1 MGTADHDAFAHDL
14 AALLTGR
21 AFVDLSD
28 YRKVRVHGEDAIG
41 WLNDLLTADVA
52 GLAPGSSCRAL
63 LLTPTGR
70 IRADVQVLRRDGDV
84 VLTQAPSQPDHIGLL
99 LGPYVLSSAVSLE
112 DATGDLALFAVPDA
126 AAASIGLPAF
136 EPSSLGPGLDLLAAQ
151 GKPAWRVQ
159 DALVKA
165 ALVEASA
172 PSAEA
177 WRIVHGIP
185 RMGPDFDQRSLPS
198 EAALDA
204 TIDTTKGCF
213 LGQESVARI
222 ANLGHP
228 PRVLRHV
235 RCAAPFV
242 PGAAVLADGDIVG
255 EATSAAPLA
264 DACVGLVR
272 IAWAGVGARL
282 TDTAGHP
289 FEDASSVG

>member
-1 MGTADHDAFAHDL
+1 MADHDAFAHDL

-21 AFVDLSD
+21 AFVDVSD
-28 YRKVRVHGEDAIG
+28 YRKVRVFGDDAVG
-41 WLNDLLTADVA
+41 WLHDLLTADIA
-52 GLAPGSSCRAL
+52 GLTPGTSCRSL

-70 IRADVQVLRRDGDV
+70 IRADVQVLRRDDDV
-84 VLTQAPSQPDHIGLL
+84 VLTQEPAQPDHIGLL

-126 AAASIGLPAF
+126 AASTIGLPGF
-136 EPSSLGPGLDLLAAQ
+136 EPSSLGPGLDLLVAQ

-165 ALVEASA
+165 ALIEASA
-172 PSAEA
+172 ASAEA
-177 WRIVHGIP
+177 WRIIHGIA

-235 RCAAPFV
+235 RCVSPFV
-242 PGAAVLADGDIVG
+242 PGAPVFSDGEAVG
-255 EATSAAPLA
+255 EVTSAAPLG

-272 IAWAGVGARL
+272 IAWPAVGTQL
-282 TDTAGHP
+282 TDAGGHLFDNP
-289 FEDASSVG
+289 SSVG

>member
-1 MGTADHDAFAHDL
+1 MADHDAFAHDL

-21 AFVDLSD
+21 AFVDVSH
-28 YRKVRVHGEDAIG
+28 YRKVRVHGEDAIA
-41 WLNDLLTADVA
+41 WLHDLLTADIA
-52 GLAPGSSCRAL
+52 GLTPGASCRSL

-70 IRADVQVLRRDGDV
+70 IRADVQVLRRDDDI
-84 VLTQAPSQPDHIGLL
+84 VLTQDPEQPDHIGLL
-99 LGPYVLSSAVSLE
+99 LGPYVLSSTVSLE

-126 AAASIGLPAF
+126 AASTIGLPGF

-165 ALVEASA
+165 ALIEASA
-172 PSAEA
+172 ASAEA
-177 WRIVHGIP
+177 WRIIHGIA

-198 EAALDA
+198 EAGLDD

-242 PGAAVLADGDIVG
+242 PGAPVFVDGEAVG
-255 EATSAAPLA
+255 EVTSAAPLA

-272 IAWAGVGARL
+272 IAWSAVAARL
-282 TDTAGHP
+282 TDAVGHP
-289 FEDASSVG
+289 FDAVASEG

>member
-1 MGTADHDAFAHDL
+1 MADHDAFAHDL

-28 YRKVRVHGEDAIG
+28 YRKVRVHGGDAVS
-41 WLNDLLTADVA
+41 WLHDLLTADIA
-52 GLAPGSSCRAL
+52 GLRPGGSCRSL

-70 IRADVQVLRRDGDV
+70 IRADVQVLRRDDDV
-84 VLTQAPSQPDHIGLL
+84 VLTQAPDQPDHIGLL
-99 LGPYVLSSAVSLE
+99 LGPYVLSSDVLLE

-126 AAASIGLPAF
+126 AASSIGLPGF
-136 EPSSLGPGLDLLAAQ
+136 EPSTLGPGLDLLAAQ
-151 GKPAWRVQ
+151 GKPAWRVE

-165 ALVEASA
+165 ALLESSVA
-172 PSAEA
+172 SAEA
-177 WRIVHGIP
+177 WRIIHGIP
-185 RMGPDFDQRSLPS
+185 RMGPDFDQRSLAS

-235 RCAAPFV
+235 TCAAPFV
-242 PGAAVLADGDIVG
+242 PGAPVFANGEPVG
-255 EATSAAPLA
+255 HVTSAAPLP

-272 IAWAGVGARL
+272 IAWSSVGTRL
-282 TDTAGHP
+282 TDAAGHP
-289 FEDASSVG
+289 FDDASTVG

>member
-1 MGTADHDAFAHDL
+1 MADHDAFAHDL

-21 AFVDLSD
+21 AFVDVSH
-28 YRKVRVHGEDAIG
+28 YRKVRVHGKDAIA
-41 WLNDLLTADVA
+41 WLHDLLTADIA
-52 GLAPGSSCRAL
+52 GLTPGASCRSL

-70 IRADVQVLRRDGDV
+70 IRADVQVLRRDDDI
-84 VLTQAPSQPDHIGLL
+84 VLTQDPEQPDHIGLL

-126 AAASIGLPAF
+126 AASTIGLPGF

-165 ALVEASA
+165 ALIEASA
-172 PSAEA
+172 ASAEA
-177 WRIVHGIP
+177 WRIIHGIA

-198 EAALDA
+198 EAALDD

-235 RCAAPFV
+235 RCVAPFV
-242 PGAAVLADGDIVG
+242 PGAQVFADGDAVG
-255 EATSAAPLA
+255 EVTSAAPLG

-272 IAWAGVGARL
+272 IAWPAVGAHL
-282 TDTAGHP
+282 TDAGGHP
-289 FEDASSVG
+289 FDDASGVG

>member
-1 MGTADHDAFAHDL
+1 MVDHDAFAHDL

-21 AFVDLSD
+21 AFVDLSG
-28 YRKVRVHGEDAIG
+28 YRKVRVHGDDAVG
-41 WLNDLLTADVA
+41 WLHDLLTADIA
-52 GLAPGSSCRAL
+52 GLRPGASCRSL

-70 IRADVQVLRRDGDV
+70 IRADVQVLRRDHDV
-84 VLTQAPSQPDHIGLL
+84 MLTQAPDQPDHIGLL
-99 LGPYVLSSAVSLE
+99 LGPYVLSSDVSLE

-126 AAASIGLPAF
+126 AASTIGLPGF

-151 GKPAWRVQ
+151 GKAAWRVQ

-165 ALVEASA
+165 ALLEASIA
-172 PSAEA
+172 SAEA
-177 WRIVHGIP
+177 WRIIHGIP

-204 TIDTTKGCF
+204 TIDATKGCF

-235 RCAAPFV
+235 KCVAAFV
-242 PGAAVLADGDIVG
+242 PGAPVFADGQAVG
-255 EATSAAPLA
+255 EVTSAAPLP

-272 IAWAGVGARL
+272 IAWRAVGTRL
-282 TDTAGHP
+282 TDAAGHTL
-289 FEDASSVG
+289 EDASNVG

>member
-1 MGTADHDAFAHDL
+1 MADHDAFAHDL

-21 AFVDLSD
+21 AFVDVSH
-28 YRKVRVHGEDAIG
+28 YRKVRVHGKDAIA
-41 WLNDLLTADVA
+41 WLHDLLTADIA
-52 GLAPGSSCRAL
+52 GLTPGASCRSL

-70 IRADVQVLRRDGDV
+70 IRADVQVLRRDDDI
-84 VLTQAPSQPDHIGLL
+84 VLTQDPEQPDHIGLL

-126 AAASIGLPAF
+126 AASTIGLPGF

-165 ALVEASA
+165 ALIEASA
-172 PSAEA
+172 ASAEA
-177 WRIVHGIP
+177 WRIIHGIA

-198 EAALDA
+198 EAALDD

-235 RCAAPFV
+235 RCVAPFV
-242 PGAAVLADGDIVG
+242 PGAQVFADGDAVG
-255 EATSAAPLA
+255 EVTSAAPLG

-272 IAWAGVGARL
+272 IAWPAVGAHL
-282 TDTAGHP
+282 TDAGGHP
-289 FEDASSVG
+289 FDDASGMG

>member
-1 MGTADHDAFAHDL
+1 MGMADHDAFAHDL

-28 YRKVRVHGEDAIG
+28 YRKVRVHGEDAIA
-41 WLNDLLTADVA
+41 WLHDLLTADIA
-52 GLAPGSSCRAL
+52 GLSPGASRRSL

-70 IRADVQVLRRDGDV
+70 IRADVQVLRRDDEV
-84 VLTQAPSQPDHIGLL
+84 VLTQAPDQPDHIGLL

-112 DATGDLALFAVPDA
+112 DATVDLALFAVPDA
-126 AAASIGLPAF
+126 AAATIGLPGF
-136 EPSSLGPGLDLLAAQ
+136 EPSSLGPGLDLVAAQ

-165 ALVEASA
+165 ALIEASSA
-172 PSAEA
+172 SAEA
-177 WRIVHGIP
+177 WRIIHGIA

-198 EAALDA
+198 EAALGA

-235 RCAAPFV
+235 RCVAPFV
-242 PGAAVLADGDIVG
+242 PGAPVFVDGQPVG
-255 EATSAAPLA
+255 EVTSAAPLA

-272 IAWAGVGARL
+272 IAWASVGARL
-282 TDTAGHP
+282 TDANGHP
-289 FEDASSVG
+289 LEDASNVG

>member
-1 MGTADHDAFAHDL
+1 MADHDAFAHDL

-28 YRKVRVHGEDAIG
+28 YRKVRVHGGDAVA
-41 WLNDLLTADVA
+41 WLHDLLTADIA
-52 GLAPGSSCRAL
+52 GLRPGSSCRSL

-70 IRADVQVLRRDGDV
+70 IRADVQVLRRDDDV
-84 VLTQAPSQPDHIGLL
+84 VLTQAPDQPDHIGLL
-99 LGPYVLSSAVSLE
+99 LGPYVLSSDVFLE

-126 AAASIGLPAF
+126 AASTIGLPGF

-151 GKPAWRVQ
+151 GKPAWRVE

-165 ALVEASA
+165 ALLEASA
-172 PSAEA
+172 ASAEA
-177 WRIVHGIP
+177 WRIIHGIP
-185 RMGPDFDQRSLPS
+185 RMGADFDQRSLPS

-235 RCAAPFV
+235 TCAAPFV
-242 PGAAVLADGDIVG
+242 PGAPVFANGEPVG
-255 EATSAAPLA
+255 EVTSAAPLP

-272 IAWAGVGARL
+272 IAWSSVGTRL
-282 TDTAGHP
+282 TDAAGHP
-289 FEDASSVG
+289 FDDASSVG

>member
-1 MGTADHDAFAHDL
+1 MADHDAFAHDL

-28 YRKVRVHGEDAIG
+28 YRKVRVHGGDAVS
-41 WLNDLLTADVA
+41 WLHDLLTADIA
-52 GLAPGSSCRAL
+52 GLRPGGSCRSL

-70 IRADVQVLRRDGDV
+70 IRADVQVLRRDDDV
-84 VLTQAPSQPDHIGLL
+84 VLTQAPDQPDHIGLL
-99 LGPYVLSSAVSLE
+99 LGPYVLSSDVLLE

-126 AAASIGLPAF
+126 AASSIGLPGF
-136 EPSSLGPGLDLLAAQ
+136 EPSTLGPGLDLLAAQ
-151 GKPAWRVQ
+151 GKPAWRVE

-165 ALVEASA
+165 ALLESSVA
-172 PSAEA
+172 SAEA
-177 WRIVHGIP
+177 WRIIHGIP

-235 RCAAPFV
+235 TCAAPFV
-242 PGAAVLADGDIVG
+242 PGAPVFANGEPVGDV
-255 EATSAAPLA
+255 TSAAPLP

-272 IAWAGVGARL
+272 IAWSSVGTRL
-282 TDTAGHP
+282 TDAAGHP
-289 FEDASSVG
+289 FDDASTVG

>member
-1 MGTADHDAFAHDL
+1 MADHDAFAHDL

-21 AFVDLSD
+21 AFVDVSH
-28 YRKVRVHGEDAIG
+28 YRKVRVHGEDAIT
-41 WLNDLLTADVA
+41 WLHDLLTADIA
-52 GLAPGSSCRAL
+52 GLTPGASCRSL

-70 IRADVQVLRRDGDV
+70 IRADVQVLRRDDDV
-84 VLTQAPSQPDHIGLL
+84 VLSQEPEQPDHIGLL
-99 LGPYVLSSAVSLE
+99 LGPYVLSSSVSLE

-126 AAASIGLPAF
+126 AASTIGLPGF

-165 ALVEASA
+165 ALIEASTA
-172 PSAEA
+172 AAEA
-177 WRIVHGIP
+177 WRIIHGIA
-185 RMGPDFDQRSLPS
+185 RMGPDFDQRSLPA
-198 EAALDA
+198 EASLDA

-235 RCAAPFV
+235 RCVAPFV
-242 PGAAVLADGDIVG
+242 PGAPVFADGNQVG
-255 EATSAAPLA
+255 DVTSAAPLG

-272 IAWAGVGARL
+272 IASSSVGTRL
-282 TDTAGHP
+282 TDAAGHS
-289 FEDASSVG
+289 FEDASNVG

>member
-1 MGTADHDAFAHDL
+1 MGMTDHDAFAHDL

-21 AFVDLSD
+21 AFVDLSH
-28 YRKVRVHGEDAIG
+28 YRKVRVHGQDAVA
-41 WLNDLLTADVA
+41 WLHDLLTADVA
-52 GLAPGSSCRAL
+52 GLTPGASCRSL

-70 IRADVQVLRRDGDV
+70 IRADLQILRRDDDV
-84 VLTQAPSQPDHIGLL
+84 ILTQAPEQPDHIGLL

-126 AAASIGLPAF
+126 AASTIGLPGF

-165 ALVEASA
+165 ALIEASVA
-172 PSAEA
+172 SAEA
-177 WRIVHGIP
+177 WRIIHGIA

-235 RCAAPFV
+235 RCPAPFV
-242 PGAAVLADGDIVG
+242 PGAPVFAEGEQVG
-255 EATSAAPLA
+255 EVTSAAPLG

-272 IAWAGVGARL
+272 IAWPAVGTQL
-282 TDTAGHP
+282 TDAAGHP
-289 FEDASSVG
+289 LDDASSVG

>member
-1 MGTADHDAFAHDL
+1 MADHDAFAHDL

-21 AFVDLSD
+21 AFVDVSH
-28 YRKVRVHGEDAIG
+28 YRKVRVHGEDAIA
-41 WLNDLLTADVA
+41 WLHDLLTADIA
-52 GLAPGSSCRAL
+52 GLTPGASCRSL

-70 IRADVQVLRRDGDV
+70 IRADVQVLRRDDDV
-84 VLTQAPSQPDHIGLL
+84 VLTQEPEQPDHIGLL

-126 AAASIGLPAF
+126 AASTIGLPGF
-136 EPSSLGPGLDLLAAQ
+136 EPSCLGPGLDLLAAQ

-165 ALVEASA
+165 ALIEASA
-172 PSAEA
+172 ASAEA
-177 WRIVHGIP
+177 WRIIHGIA

-198 EAALDA
+198 EAALDD

-235 RCAAPFV
+235 RCGAPFV
-242 PGAAVLADGDIVG
+242 PGAQVFADGDAVG
-255 EATSAAPLA
+255 EVTSAAPLG

-272 IAWAGVGARL
+272 IAWPAVGAHL
-282 TDTAGHP
+282 TDAGGHP
-289 FEDASSVG
+289 FDDASGVG

>member
-1 MGTADHDAFAHDL
+1 MADHDAFAHDL

-21 AFVDLSD
+21 AFVDVSQ
-28 YRKVRVHGEDAIG
+28 YRKVRVHGQDAIA
-41 WLNDLLTADVA
+41 WLHDLLTADIA
-52 GLAPGSSCRAL
+52 GLTPGASCRSL

-70 IRADVQVLRRDGDV
+70 IRADVQVLRRDDDV
-84 VLTQAPSQPDHIGLL
+84 VLTQEPEQPDHIGLL

-126 AAASIGLPAF
+126 AASTIGLPGF

-165 ALVEASA
+165 ALIEASA
-172 PSAEA
+172 ASAEA
-177 WRIVHGIP
+177 WRIIHGIA

-198 EAALDA
+198 EAALDD

-235 RCAAPFV
+235 RCVAPFV
-242 PGAAVLADGDIVG
+242 PGAQVFADGEAVG
-255 EATSAAPLA
+255 EVTSAAPLG

-272 IAWAGVGARL
+272 IAWPAVGAHL
-282 TDTAGHP
+282 TDAGGHP
-289 FEDASSVG
+289 FDDASTVG

>member
-1 MGTADHDAFAHDL
+1 MGMADHDAFAHDL

-21 AFVDLSD
+21 AFVDVSA
-28 YRKVRVHGEDAIG
+28 YRKVRVHGEDAVG
-41 WLNDLLTADVA
+41 WLHGLLTADIA
-52 GLAPGSSCRAL
+52 GLVPGASCRSL

-70 IRADVQVLRRDGDV
+70 IRADVQVLRRDEDV
-84 VLTQAPSQPDHIGLL
+84 VLTQAPDQPDHIGLL
-99 LGPYVLSSAVSLE
+99 LGPYVLSASVSLE
-112 DATGDLALFAVPDA
+112 DATGDLAMFAVPDA
-126 AAASIGLPAF
+126 AAATIGLPGF

-172 PSAEA
+172 ASAEA
-177 WRIVHGIP
+177 WRIIHGIA
-185 RMGPDFDQRSLPS
+185 RMGSDFDQRSLPS
-198 EAALDA
+198 EAGLET

-235 RCAAPFV
+235 TCAAPFV
-242 PGAAVLADGDIVG
+242 PGAPVFANGEPVG
-255 EATSAAPLA
+255 HVTSAAPLP

-272 IAWAGVGARL
+272 IAWSSVGTRL
-282 TDTAGHP
+282 TDAAGHP
-289 FEDASSVG
+289 FDDASTVG

>member
-1 MGTADHDAFAHDL
+1 MADHDAFAHDL

-21 AFVDLSD
+21 AFVDVSH
-28 YRKVRVHGEDAIG
+28 YRKVRVHGKDAIA
-41 WLNDLLTADVA
+41 WLHDLLTADIA
-52 GLAPGSSCRAL
+52 GLTPGASCRSL

-70 IRADVQVLRRDGDV
+70 IRADVQVLRRDDDV
-84 VLTQAPSQPDHIGLL
+84 VLTQEPEQPDHIGLL

-126 AAASIGLPAF
+126 AASTIGLPGF

-165 ALVEASA
+165 ALIEASA
-172 PSAEA
+172 ASAEA
-177 WRIVHGIP
+177 WRIIHGIA

-198 EAALDA
+198 EAALDD

-235 RCAAPFV
+235 RCVAPFV
-242 PGAAVLADGDIVG
+242 PGAQVFADGDAVG
-255 EATSAAPLA
+255 EVTSAAPLG

-272 IAWAGVGARL
+272 IAWPAVGAHL
-282 TDTAGHP
+282 TDAGGHP
-289 FEDASSVG
+289 FDDASGVG

>member
-1 MGTADHDAFAHDL
+1 MADHDAFAHDL

-21 AFVDLSD
+21 AFVDLSP
-28 YRKVRVHGEDAIG
+28 YRKVRVHGDDAIG
-41 WLNDLLTADVA
+41 WLHDLLTADVA
-52 GLAPGSSCRAL
+52 GLTPGVSCRSL

-70 IRADVQVLRRDGDV
+70 IRADLQVLRRDDDV
-84 VLTQAPSQPDHIGLL
+84 VLTQDPAQPDHIGLL

-126 AAASIGLPAF
+126 AASTIGLPGF

-172 PSAEA
+172 ASAEA
-177 WRIVHGIP
+177 WRIIHGIA

-235 RCAAPFV
+235 RSAAPFV
-242 PGAAVLADGDIVG
+242 QGAPVLADGEQVG
-255 EATSAAPLA
+255 EVTSAAPLG
-264 DACVGLVR
+264 DACVGLAR
-272 IAWAGVGARL
+272 IVWPAVGAHL
-282 TDTAGHP
+282 TDALGHP
-289 FEDASSVG
+289 FDDASNGG

>member
-1 MGTADHDAFAHDL
+1 MADHDAFAHDL

-21 AFVDLSD
+21 AFVDVSD
-28 YRKVRVHGEDAIG
+28 YRKVRVFGDDAIR
-41 WLNDLLTADVA
+41 WLHDLLTADIA
-52 GLAPGSSCRAL
+52 GLTPGSSCRSL

-70 IRADVQVLRRDGDV
+70 IRADVQVLRRDDDV
-84 VLTQAPSQPDHIGLL
+84 VLTQEPAQPDHIGLL

-126 AAASIGLPAF
+126 AASTIGLPGF

-165 ALVEASA
+165 ALIEASA
-172 PSAEA
+172 ASAEA
-177 WRIVHGIP
+177 WRIIHGIA

-198 EAALDA
+198 EAALNA

-235 RCAAPFV
+235 RCVAPFV
-242 PGAAVLADGDIVG
+242 PGAPVLADGEPVG
-255 EATSAAPLA
+255 EVTSAAPLG

-272 IAWAGVGARL
+272 IAWPAVGTRL
-282 TDTAGHP
+282 TDAGGHP

>member
-1 MGTADHDAFAHDL
+1 MGMADHDAFAHDL
-14 AALLTGR
+14 AALLTGG
-21 AFVDLSD
+21 AFVDLSH
-28 YRKVRVHGEDAIG
+28 YRKVHVHGDDAIR
-41 WLNDLLTADVA
+41 WLHDLLTADIA
-52 GLAPGSSCRAL
+52 GLASGASCRSL

-70 IRADVQVLRRDGDV
+70 IRADIQVLRRDDDA
-84 VLTQAPSQPDHIGLL
+84 VLTQEPDQPDHIGLL

-112 DATGDLALFAVPDA
+112 DATGELALFAVPDA
-126 AAASIGLPAF
+126 AASSIGLPGF

-165 ALVEASA
+165 ALIEASA
-172 PSAEA
+172 ASAEA
-177 WRIVHGIP
+177 WRIIHGIP

-204 TIDTTKGCF
+204 AIDTTKGCF

-235 RCAAPFV
+235 RCEAAFV
-242 PGAAVLADGDIVG
+242 PGAPVFVDGDAVG
-255 EATSAAPLA
+255 EVTSAAPLG

-272 IAWAGVGARL
+272 IAWAAVGTRL
-282 TDTAGHP
+282 TDAAGHP

>member
-1 MGTADHDAFAHDL
+1 MADHDAFAHDL

-21 AFVDLSD
+21 AFVDVSD
-28 YRKVRVHGEDAIG
+28 YRKVRVFGDDAVG
-41 WLNDLLTADVA
+41 WLHDLLTADIA
-52 GLAPGSSCRAL
+52 GLTPGTSCRSL

-70 IRADVQVLRRDGDV
+70 IRADVQVLRRDDDV
-84 VLTQAPSQPDHIGLL
+84 VLTQEPAQPDHIGLL

-126 AAASIGLPAF
+126 AASTIGLPGF

-165 ALVEASA
+165 ALIEASA
-172 PSAEA
+172 ASAEA
-177 WRIVHGIP
+177 WRIIHGIA

-204 TIDTTKGCF
+204 TMDTTKGCF

-235 RCAAPFV
+235 RCVAPFV
-242 PGAAVLADGDIVG
+242 PGAPVLADGEAVG
-255 EATSAAPLA
+255 EVTSAAPLG

-272 IAWAGVGARL
+272 IAWPAVGTQL
-282 TDTAGHP
+282 TDAGGHP

>member
-1 MGTADHDAFAHDL
+1 MADHDAFAHDL

-21 AFVDLSD
+21 AFVDVSH
-28 YRKVRVHGEDAIG
+28 YRKVRLHGKDAIA
-41 WLNDLLTADVA
+41 WLHDLLTADIA
-52 GLAPGSSCRAL
+52 GLTPGASCRSL

-70 IRADVQVLRRDGDV
+70 IRADVQVLRRDDDI
-84 VLTQAPSQPDHIGLL
+84 VLTQDPEQPDHIGLL
-99 LGPYVLSSAVSLE
+99 LGPYVLSSTVSLE

-126 AAASIGLPAF
+126 AASTIGLPGF

-165 ALVEASA
+165 ALIEASA
-172 PSAEA
+172 ASAEA
-177 WRIVHGIP
+177 WRIIHGIA

-198 EAALDA
+198 EAALDD

-235 RCAAPFV
+235 RCVAPFV
-242 PGAAVLADGDIVG
+242 PGAQVFADGDAVG
-255 EATSAAPLA
+255 EVTSAAPLG

-272 IAWAGVGARL
+272 IAWPAVGAHL
-282 TDTAGHP
+282 TDAGGHP
-289 FEDASSVG
+289 FDDASGVG

>member
-1 MGTADHDAFAHDL
+1 MADHDAFAHDL

-21 AFVDLSD
+21 AFVDLSH
-28 YRKVRVHGEDAIG
+28 YRKVRVHGADAVG
-41 WLNDLLTADVA
+41 WLHDLLTADIA
-52 GLAPGSSCRAL
+52 GLTPGASCRSL

-70 IRADVQVLRRDGDV
+70 IRADLQVLRRDDDV
-84 VLTQAPSQPDHIGLL
+84 VLTQEPEQPDHIGLL

-126 AAASIGLPAF
+126 AASTIGLPGF
-136 EPSSLGPGLDLLAAQ
+136 EPSSLGPGLDLLAPQ

-165 ALVEASA
+165 ALIESSA
-172 PSAEA
+172 ASAEA
-177 WRIVHGIP
+177 WRIIHGIA

-235 RCAAPFV
+235 RCVAPFV
-242 PGAAVLADGDIVG
+242 PGAPVFADGEAVG
-255 EATSAAPLA
+255 EVTSAAPLG

-272 IAWAGVGARL
+272 IAWAAVGTQL
-282 TDTAGHP
+282 TDAGGHP
-289 FEDASSVG
+289 FEEASSVG

>member
-28 YRKVRVHGEDAIG
+28 YRKVRVHGEDAIA
-41 WLNDLLTADVA
+41 WLHDLLTADVA
-52 GLAPGSSCRAL
+52 GLTPGASCRSL

-70 IRADVQVLRRDGDV
+70 IRADVQVLRRDDDV
-84 VLTQAPSQPDHIGLL
+84 VLTQAPVQPDHIGLL

-112 DATGDLALFAVPDA
+112 DATVDLALFAVPDA
-126 AAASIGLPAF
+126 AAATIGLPGF
-136 EPSSLGPGLDLLAAQ
+136 EPSSLGPGLDLVAAQ

-165 ALVEASA
+165 ALIEASSA
-172 PSAEA
+172 SAEA
-177 WRIVHGIP
+177 WRIIHGIA

-198 EAALDA
+198 EAALES
-204 TIDTTKGCF
+204 TIDATKGCF

-235 RCAAPFV
+235 RCAAPFI
-242 PGAAVLADGDIVG
+242 PGAPVFVDDEPVG
-255 EATSAAPLA
+255 EVTSAAPLG

-272 IAWAGVGARL
+272 IAWPAVGTQL
-282 TDTAGHP
+282 TDAAGHSLD
-289 FEDASSVG
+289 DASSVG

>member
-1 MGTADHDAFAHDL
+1 MADHDAFAHDL

-21 AFVDLSD
+21 AFVDVSH
-28 YRKVRVHGEDAIG
+28 YRKVRVHGKDAIA
-41 WLNDLLTADVA
+41 WLHDLLTADIA
-52 GLAPGSSCRAL
+52 GLTPGASCRSL

-70 IRADVQVLRRDGDV
+70 IRADVQVLRRDDDV
-84 VLTQAPSQPDHIGLL
+84 VLTQDPEQPDHIGLL

-126 AAASIGLPAF
+126 AASTIGLPGF

-165 ALVEASA
+165 ALIEARA
-172 PSAEA
+172 ASAEA
-177 WRIVHGIP
+177 WRIIHGIA

-198 EAALDA
+198 EAALDD

-235 RCAAPFV
+235 RCVAPFV
-242 PGAAVLADGDIVG
+242 PGAQVFADGDAVG
-255 EATSAAPLA
+255 EVTSAAPLG

-272 IAWAGVGARL
+272 IAWPAVGAHL
-282 TDTAGHP
+282 TDAGGHP
-289 FEDASSVG
+289 FDDASGVG